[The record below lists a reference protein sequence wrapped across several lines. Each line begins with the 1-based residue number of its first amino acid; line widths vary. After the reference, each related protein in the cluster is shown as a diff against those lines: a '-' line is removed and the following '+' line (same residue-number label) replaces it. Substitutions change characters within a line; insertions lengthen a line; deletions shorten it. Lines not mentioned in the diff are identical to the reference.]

1 MSPHRRFHV
10 ESDSNSAANRAI
22 HARAGQEARGMIR
35 SFHLSPLTAFA
46 VIAATVG
53 VMVLAPVTAAATPT
67 TFEVYMGDSCVNG
80 WAKPSATLHL
90 VWKSGSGVLKA
101 DRVFAVLDYGAWV
114 YCAGARTVVQGG
126 DQLKATIGGS
136 TRTFIV
142 PQLKAWT
149 NRVTGVIRGT
159 GPAGATLRVGCG
171 MGWFPVPEPCINHK
185 TVIVSRTGKWSVRW
199 PSDGSDTHPVRWN
212 DGAGDKVE
220 VTTTTPFLTI
230 NLGRSTFEGSYIAGR
245 TATVQVL
252 DPSTSVVKASG
263 SAVANVLSG
272 SYKGTWR
279 DASGDSYTIVPG
291 DHIVSNIATSPD
303 WVVPD
308 IQATASA
315 SAQSVTGRCIAG
327 WPVWS
332 MEALLYRDG
341 KQLDNVWIEPD
352 DYDTGSF
359 TVDWTREAGY
369 STLERGDKLM
379 VMCSMGEHGD
389 WAERAILV
397 GD

>member
-10 ESDSNSAANRAI
+10 ESDSNSLRSREVP
-22 HARAGQEARGMIR
+22 ARAGLEARWKIR
-35 SFHLSPLTAFA
+35 LHRIWPLTVFTI
-46 VIAATVG
+46 IAATVG
-53 VMVLAPVTAAATPT
+53 VMALAPVTAAATPT
-67 TFEVYMGDSCVNG
+67 TFNVYMGDSCVLGYAQPN
-80 WAKPSATLHL
+80 ASLHL
-90 VWKSGSGVLKA
+90 LWKSGSGRLKA
-101 DRVFAVLDYGAWV
+101 DHVIAVLDYGYWS
-114 YCAGARTVVQGG
+114 YCAGARTVVQAG
-126 DQLKATIGGS
+126 DRLKATIGRS
-136 TRTFIV
+136 TRTFVV
-142 PQLKAWT
+142 PQLNAWT

-159 GPAGATLRVGCG
+159 GPAGSTLKVGCG
-171 MGWFPVPEPCINHK
+171 STWYPVFEPCINHK
-185 TVIVSRTGKWSVRW
+185 TVIVSATGKWSVRW
-199 PSDGSDTHPVRWN
+199 PSDGGDTHPVTWR
-212 DGAGDKVE
+212 DGVGDKVE
-220 VTTTTPFLTI
+220 VSATTPFITI

-245 TATVQVL
+245 IATVQVL
-252 DPSTSVVKASG
+252 DASMSVVKAFG
-263 SAVANVLSG
+263 SAVADALSG

-279 DASGDSYTIVPG
+279 DASGTIYTIVPG
-291 DHIVSNIATSPD
+291 DHIVSNIATSPE

-327 WPVWS
+327 SPVWS
-332 MEALLYRDG
+332 MQALLYRHG
-341 KQLDNVWIEPD
+341 KQIDNVWIEPD

-359 TVDWTREAGY
+359 TVDWTQEAGY